1 MTEQQFSQFAATVD
15 DVDEGTGLITG
26 VAIRYNT
33 PVERGRNLFEM
44 VEPGA
49 FAKQIA
55 DPARVSVL
63 WQHDSD
69 APIGR
74 ATQLVDSSELMRFS
88 AQITQHADV
97 PEARKALALLREG
110 IIDEISVGFQWQKW
124 TEVRED
130 DKLTILHTRGRLR
143 VAARPG
149 AREVRCV
156 ELVSRG
162 VVRSARWRLP
172 SPQRWSRRSS
182 VPPVKHRPRS
192 PFALPTPQLR

>member
-26 VAIRYNT
+26 VAVRYNT

-44 VEPGA
+44 VEPGT
-49 FAKQIA
+49 FSRQVA

-69 APIGR
+69 SPIGR
-74 ATQLVDSSELMRFS
+74 ATKLIDTEELMRFS

-130 DKLTILHTRGRLR
+130 DKLTILHTRARLR
-143 VAARPG
+143 ELSVVTFGALGRDARVLTVANDG
-149 AREVRCV
+149 NTGLQLDLVR
-156 ELVSRG
+156 
-162 VVRSARWRLP
+162 A
-172 SPQRWSRRSS
+172 
-182 VPPVKHRPRS
+182 K
-192 PFALPTPQLR
+192 FDALNS